1 MAKKRKKN
9 STKPASV
16 SPAQNAR
23 ANLKNFNWKLA
34 LLLFIGSLLS
44 SVLYFLLAGYRISLY
59 VLFAYI
65 IADCGVIL
73 GYFIY
78 NRGFV
83 DKDATLDNLPDTM
96 TIEEKQDYIDSIA
109 LRKKKSRWMPIMI
122 IILSVPLMLDTL
134 NIFVIEG
141 LFGWKIF

>member
-9 STKPASV
+9 SSQAV
-16 SPAQNAR
+16 NASPARKAK
-23 ANLKNFNWKLA
+23 ANLKDFNWKLA
-34 LLLFIGSLLS
+34 LILLGGCLLS
-44 SVLYFLLAGYRISLY
+44 SVLYFLLAGYRICLY

-65 IADCGVIL
+65 IADCGMII

-96 TIEEKQDYIDSIA
+96 TLEEKQEYIDSIA
-109 LRKKKSRWMPIMI
+109 LRKKKSRWMPVMVVI
-122 IILSVPLMLDTL
+122 ISVPLMLDTL

-141 LFGWKIF
+141 LLGWKIF